1 MSQLNLEEVV
11 CLKSQ
16 QKLHREVVFSCVPQL
31 AEFLIFYHRP
41 RSSILHPAAISDHV
55 PPQRAYAFP
64 IFLSISPG
72 YVYVAPTR
80 DTYLN
85 LLRLLHFLN
94 LPHFDQNIPYT
105 WFTCYIC
112 WRQIVTIAKI
122 YTYFQGRQILGVLN
136 CRDNRVLINDHYYY
150 DYYYYCLL

>member
-112 WRQIVTIAKI
+112 WRQNCHHCENIHLFSRQADTRGLEL
-122 YTYFQGRQILGVLN
+122 QGQQSFNKRS
-136 CRDNRVLINDHYYY
+136 
-150 DYYYYCLL
+150 LLL